1 MDGHALLL
9 LVYFLP
15 LTLQDHGEDL
25 QDHGEDYSDDPS
37 VRTKRGVAKGDPHE
51 RRQIKAAANL
61 TFFSACRYNN
71 VPWSDCDPKTWMRTK
86 TVQLIAEEDFGWG
99 KD

>member
-25 QDHGEDYSDDPS
+25 QDHGDDYSDDLS

-51 RRQIKAAANL
+51 RRQIKAGTNL
-61 TFFSACRYNN
+61 TFSACRYNN

-86 TVQLIAEEDFGWG
+86 TVQLIAEEDFGW
-99 KD
+99 DEE

>member
-37 VRTKRGVAKGDPHE
+37 VRTKRGVAKGDPNE
-51 RRQIKAAANL
+51 LRKIKAGTNL
-61 TFFSACRYNN
+61 TFS
-71 VPWSDCDPKTWMRTK
+71 SLS
-86 TVQLIAEEDFGWG
+86 VQQCPLV
-99 KD
+99 

>member
-25 QDHGEDYSDDPS
+25 QDNANDYSDDSS

-51 RRQIKAAANL
+51 LRQIKAATN
-61 TFFSACRYNN
+61 
-71 VPWSDCDPKTWMRTK
+71 
-86 TVQLIAEEDFGWG
+86 
-99 KD
+99 

>member
-15 LTLQDHGEDL
+15 LTLQV
-25 QDHGEDYSDDPS
+25 QGEDYSDDPS

-51 RRQIKAAANL
+51 LRQIKAATN
-61 TFFSACRYNN
+61 
-71 VPWSDCDPKTWMRTK
+71 
-86 TVQLIAEEDFGWG
+86 
-99 KD
+99 

>member
-25 QDHGEDYSDDPS
+25 QDHGDDYSDDPS

-51 RRQIKAAANL
+51 LRQIKTGTNL
-61 TFFSACRYNN
+61 TFFSL
-71 VPWSDCDPKTWMRTK
+71 S
-86 TVQLIAEEDFGWG
+86 VQQCPLV
-99 KD
+99 

>member
-1 MDGHALLL
+1 MDGHAFLL

-25 QDHGEDYSDDPS
+25 PDHGEDYSDDPS

-51 RRQIKAAANL
+51 RRQIKAGTNL
-61 TFFSACRYNN
+61 TFSFGFS
-71 VPWSDCDPKTWMRTK
+71 
-86 TVQLIAEEDFGWG
+86 
-99 KD
+99 

>member
-15 LTLQDHGEDL
+15 LTLQDQGEDL
-25 QDHGEDYSDDPS
+25 QDHADDYSDDLS

-51 RRQIKAAANL
+51 LRQIKAAANL
-61 TFFSACRYNN
+61 TFS
-71 VPWSDCDPKTWMRTK
+71 SLS
-86 TVQLIAEEDFGWG
+86 VQQCPLV
-99 KD
+99 